1 MVLGQSSATAAVMA
15 IDKGTSVQRIDVAAL
30 QSQLKDDP
38 LADGTLF
45 EILTDNADTLQVQRK
60 GRWNVQ
66 QQGGYGPDFLAHEP
80 AKEGAASV
88 RFTPEIPERG
98 SYQGYIYF
106 PKVDNISD
114 QTMVI
119 VYDGERNYGMS
130 IKDSDIRVEGQTSG
144 EWVPLGTYTLPAG
157 KRSYVQVSS
166 KDSNGKVVADAVIW
180 VPAQAG
186 K

>member
-88 RFTPEIPERG
+88 RFTPVIP
-98 SYQGYIYF
+98 
-106 PKVDNISD
+106 
-114 QTMVI
+114 
-119 VYDGERNYGMS
+119 
-130 IKDSDIRVEGQTSG
+130 
-144 EWVPLGTYTLPAG
+144 A
-157 KRSYVQVSS
+157 
-166 KDSNGKVVADAVIW
+166 A
-180 VPAQAG
+180 VPARSFVFP
-186 K
+186 